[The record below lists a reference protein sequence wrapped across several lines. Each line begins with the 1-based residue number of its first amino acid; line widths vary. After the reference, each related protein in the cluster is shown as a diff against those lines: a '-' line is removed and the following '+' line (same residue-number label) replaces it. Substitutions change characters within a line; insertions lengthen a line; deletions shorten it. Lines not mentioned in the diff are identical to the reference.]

1 VSFTLAEARFPL
13 PPLEELFPEGLL
25 PEGLFPEELFPEE
38 LRLPLLPPSLHAAVA
53 SATAARSAHSATNGV
68 RGRRE
73 ERMVAVTLPGQ
84 ERELTAP
91 SI

>member
-1 VSFTLAEARFPL
+1 MSFTLAEARFPL
-13 PPLEELFPEGLL
+13 PPLEELFPEELL
-25 PEGLFPEELFPEE
+25 PEGLFPEEL
-38 LRLPLLPPSLHAAVA
+38 RLPLPPPSLHAAVA
-53 SATAARSAHSATNGV
+53 SATAARSASSATNGV

-73 ERMVAVTLPGQ
+73 ERMVAVTVPGQ

>member
-1 VSFTLAEARFPL
+1 LARGVSFTLAEARFPL
-13 PPLEELFPEGLL
+13 PALEELL
-25 PEGLFPEELFPEE
+25 PEELLPEELFPEE

>member
-1 VSFTLAEARFPL
+1 MSFTLAEARFPL
-13 PPLEELFPEGLL
+13 PPLEELFPEELL
-25 PEGLFPEELFPEE
+25 PEGLFPEEL
-38 LRLPLLPPSLHAAVA
+38 RLPLPPPSLHAAVA
-53 SATAARSAHSATNGV
+53 SATAARSVNSATNGV